1 MQQAS
6 PLKKPLPAGRS
17 HAESSATALGQRL
30 ARTAGS
36 LTLALILL
44 PTLALALSLGIL
56 VESRHDQQTAHQLVY
71 GSWWFLLLLG
81 LLFVNILFAAVKKW
95 PWKRHQI
102 GFLITHL
109 GLLTLIVGGAM
120 TVLGGVSGRMILVD
134 SSAVWAERFGPHSS
148 DRFVDASLH
157 RLQVRRVEPTGQ
169 WEWELD
175 PGVLPWG
182 VAASEAEA
190 DTLTAALHR
199 LAQPFGGQESFD
211 LGDGLRLEVVGYLP
225 RAEQVPV
232 RAAPPSE
239 SPAAPAVRFQI
250 ISSESGPLP
259 PRWVAYHDGLRR
271 MTIGPGLV
279 EFLARE
285 CHPRQLAEF
294 RNPPTGKTPRGVLV
308 VGIGNEV
315 VRIDE
320 EHSTGFVAVG
330 ESGWQVR
337 VLEYLP
343 DYKQPTSHRPTDP
356 AVSFELAGPDGKRF
370 GFVTLARHAG
380 DLYPLPGSVSDY
392 ATLPDFWV
400 WYHAPDPAYGDEQL
414 RGVLQWAGDSEGR
427 LWLRSWSTRAGV
439 SRGEMLGFEGVIGPL
454 QAGEACRVW
463 GGMRG
468 RVRILSYLPRSIQ
481 ERAFEPASDAARD
494 APPAL
499 RCRLR
504 RGDDSVEFWVG
515 HGEDPATVTLG
526 RQSYQVLY
534 GPVWRQLPF
543 TLALLRAEQRTE
555 ENREG
560 PQASW
565 ISLTDPAWG
574 IAGRLYRVSLNEP
587 LGHRGY
593 RIYQG
598 GYKPLGRDPDGK
610 PLGQAA
616 LTVTRDPGLYFKYA
630 GSFMVACGIFVMF
643 WMRAYFFRHVPA
655 WKGLGGE
662 SADRVTSL

>member
-1 MQQAS
+1 MQQTS
-6 PLKKPLPAGRS
+6 PIPKPLPAGRS
-17 HAESSATALGQRL
+17 QAESSTTALGQQL

-44 PTLALALSLGIL
+44 PTLALALFLGIV

-71 GSWWFLLLLG
+71 GSWWFVLLLG

-102 GFLITHL
+102 GFLVTHL
-109 GLLTLIVGGAM
+109 GLLTLIGGGAM

-134 SSAVWAERFGPHSS
+134 SATVWAERFGPQSS
-148 DRFVDASLH
+148 DRFVDALLH
-157 RLQVRRVEPTGQ
+157 RLQVQRVEPMER

-175 PGVLPWG
+175 PGALPWG
-182 VAASEAEA
+182 EVPFGSESDA
-190 DTLTAALHR
+190 LTAALHR
-199 LAQPFGGQESFD
+199 LAQPLGGQQTFD

-225 RAEQVPV
+225 RAERVPV
-232 RAAPPSE
+232 QAAPPSQ

-250 ISSESGPLP
+250 IASESGPLP

-271 MTIGPGLV
+271 MTIGPIVV

-285 CHPRQLAEF
+285 CHERQLAEF
-294 RNPPTGKTPRGVLV
+294 RNPPTGKTSRGVLV
-308 VGIGNEV
+308 VGIGDEV

-320 EHSTGFVAVG
+320 GRSTGFVAVG
-330 ESGWQVR
+330 SSGWRIR
-337 VLEYLP
+337 VLDYLP
-343 DYKQPTSHRPTDP
+343 DYRQATSQRPTDP

-380 DLYPLPGSVSDY
+380 DLYPLPHSGSDY
-392 ATLPDFWV
+392 AALPDLWV
-400 WYHAPDPAYGDEQL
+400 WYHAPDPAYGEEHL

-427 LWLRSWSTRAGV
+427 LWLRSWSTRAGQTL
-439 SRGEMLGFEGVIGPL
+439 GETLGFEGVLGPL
-454 QAGEACRVW
+454 HAGETCRVW

-468 RVRILSYLPRSIQ
+468 RVRILSHLPRSVP
-481 ERAFEPASDAARD
+481 EPTFEPASDTAED

-504 RGDDSVEFWVG
+504 RGEDSVEFWVDR
-515 HGEDPATVTLG
+515 EENPATVTVG
-526 RQSYQVLY
+526 RQSFQIAY

-543 TLALLRAEQRTE
+543 TLTLLRAEQRIE
-555 ENREG
+555 KDREG

-574 IAGRLYRVSLNEP
+574 IEGRLYRVGLNEP
-587 LGHRGY
+587 LLHRGY
-593 RIYQG
+593 RIYQA
-598 GYKPLGRDPDGK
+598 GYKSLGRDPDGK

-630 GSFMVACGIFVMF
+630 GSFMVACGIFIMF

-655 WKGLGGE
+655 WKGIGGE
-662 SADRVTSL
+662 SADRVTRL

>member
-1 MQQAS
+1 MD
-6 PLKKPLPAGRS
+6 
-17 HAESSATALGQRL
+17 SSATALGQRL
-30 ARTAGS
+30 ARMAGS

-44 PTLALALSLGIL
+44 PTLAVALFLGI
-56 VESRHDQQTAHQLVY
+56 VIESRHDQQTAHQLVY

-102 GFLITHL
+102 GFLVTHL
-109 GLLTLIVGGAM
+109 GLLTLIGGGAL
-120 TVLGGVSGRMILVD
+120 TVLTGTSGRMVLVD
-134 SSAVWAERFGPHSS
+134 SSALWAERFGPQSS

-157 RLQVRRVEPTGQ
+157 RLTIQRIDPPGQ

-175 PGVLPWG
+175 PGVLAWG
-182 VAASEAEA
+182 VVASGA
-190 DTLTAALHR
+190 DTDVLTAALHR
-199 LAQPFGGQESFD
+199 LAQPFGEQQSFD
-211 LGDGLRLEVVGYLP
+211 LGDGLKLEGVGYLP
-225 RAEQVPV
+225 RAERVPV
-232 RAAPPSE
+232 RADPSSE

-250 ISSESGPLP
+250 MSGESGPLP

-285 CHPRQLAEF
+285 CHDRQLAEF

-308 VGIGNEV
+308 VGIGSEV

-320 EHSTGFVAVG
+320 EHSTKFVAVG
-330 ESGWQVR
+330 NSGWQVR

-343 DYKQPTSHRPTDP
+343 DYQQPTSHRPTDP
-356 AVSFELAGPDGKRF
+356 AVSFELVGPGGKRF

-380 DLYPLPGSVSDY
+380 DLYPLPHSGSDY
-392 ATLPDFWV
+392 AALPDLWV
-400 WYHAPDPAYGDEQL
+400 WYHAPDPAYGDEHL
-414 RGVLQWAGDSEGR
+414 RGVLQWAADSEGR
-427 LWLRSWSTRAGV
+427 LWLRSWSTRAGEAF
-439 SRGEMLGFEGVIGPL
+439 GETLGFEGVLGPL
-454 QAGEACRVW
+454 QAGEVYRVW
-463 GGMRG
+463 AGMRG
-468 RVRILSYLPRSIQ
+468 RVRVLSHLPRSIP
-481 ERAFEPASDAARD
+481 EPTFEAASEAARD

-515 HGEDPATVTLG
+515 LGDNPATVTIG
-526 RQSYQVLY
+526 RQSFQIGY
-534 GPVWRQLPF
+534 GPLWRRLPF
-543 TLALLRAEQRTE
+543 ILSLVRAEQHTE
-555 ENREG
+555 EDREG

-565 ISLTDPAWG
+565 ISLTDSARG
-574 IAGRLYRVSLNEP
+574 IEGRLHRVSLNEP
-587 LGHRGY
+587 LVHRGY
-593 RIYQG
+593 RIYQA

-610 PLGQAA
+610 PLSQAA
-616 LTVTRDPGLYFKYA
+616 LTVTRDPGLYLKYA
-630 GSFMVACGIFVMF
+630 GSFMVACGIFIMF

-655 WKGLGGE
+655 WKGFGGE